1 MKLTIVVASI
11 FLTGCSIILPKPH
24 DPVMFDQMVGIK
36 ITLNNT
42 KCAGDKNWDSLFD
55 KVERLK
61 VYTQLRQDPQAKSVD
76 DLQVALKKAH
86 SSANPI
92 FCESVLKVNRVR
104 VDTIADAWRGR

>member
-42 KCAGDKNWDSLFD
+42 KCAGDKNWDSIL
-55 KVERLK
+55 
-61 VYTQLRQDPQAKSVD
+61 
-76 DLQVALKKAH
+76 
-86 SSANPI
+86 N
-92 FCESVLKVNRVR
+92 
-104 VDTIADAWRGR
+104 